1 LLSVDVASL
10 TSLSCFVIRS
20 LIGNIALNFMFHC
33 MNLGDCISWIWV
45 LVPFLVMCGFIF
57 PVRTKFPSLHTSI

>member
-1 LLSVDVASL
+1 
-10 TSLSCFVIRS
+10 VIRS
-20 LIGNIALNFMFHC
+20 LIGNIALIFMFHC